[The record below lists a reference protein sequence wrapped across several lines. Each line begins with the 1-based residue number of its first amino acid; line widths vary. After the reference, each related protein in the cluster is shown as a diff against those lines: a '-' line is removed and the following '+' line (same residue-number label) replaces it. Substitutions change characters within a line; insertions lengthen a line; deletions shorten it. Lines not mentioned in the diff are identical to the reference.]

1 MSVEEIDRQLAELGD
16 VAQRLPLPP
25 LPEIHRRAARRHR
38 ARIARRTAG
47 VAVAATLVS
56 VIAFGGSHLA
66 ADRDV
71 VPATTPPRGG
81 PGCVETAAPPGT
93 LDAKL
98 RLLPDHIPAGTVF
111 QHVAGDTTSPGCGGA
126 AAGAWAADP
135 ATSQILRAITFT
147 PLPAYVGR
155 KPGPGVDP
163 CLTLS
168 DGSEGG
174 TCTRARITG
183 GERWSWH
190 VAGLPA
196 GGTAIAWLQDGFVWR
211 ATAAGLSSTELDA
224 ALERLRVS
232 GDRVV
237 EGTLPPGLA
246 PWTAPGE
253 ARETHSFTAD
263 YQPPPSAGNDSQG
276 DPDRQVTLV
285 VTDDPWEDPFI
296 DPMSL
301 SANPRP
307 GPASVRLVELDGRQA
322 LWRQDVAGSSGGG
335 LVWQTDGGVNVM
347 LVGDHLT
354 LEEALRVART
364 VRPVASND
372 ERLTCDPDKN
382 PWGSCDN

>member
-47 VAVAATLVS
+47 VAVAATLAYAV
-56 VIAFGGSHLA
+56 AFGGSHLA
-66 ADRDV
+66 AEENV
-71 VPATTPPRGG
+71 VPATPSPRSQ
-81 PGCVETAAPPGT
+81 PGCVQTSVKPGS
-93 LDAKL
+93 LDRSL
-98 RLLPDHIPAGTVF
+98 LLLPDRVPDGTVF
-111 QHVAGDTTSPGCGGA
+111 DQVVGESTSPGCTTP
-126 AAGAWAADP
+126 AAGAWATDA
-135 ATSQILRAITFT
+135 AASRIVRAITFT
-147 PLPAYVGR
+147 PIPAYTRVR
-155 KPGPGVDP
+155 DPGTDP
-163 CLTLS
+163 CRVLS
-168 DGSEGG
+168 TGNEGG